1 MLMTRHR
8 HALVSAAVVLLLFA
22 TGCARRPSV
31 TQAAAPPPT
40 GAPVAVAPA
49 PQPEPAPAPAPAA
62 PPAPAPAE
70 PAPAPAPVV
79 TARPDPNQFVP
90 DPKLPDIYFDF
101 DKAAIRP
108 ESEKVLQASAEWLKG
123 NAGRA
128 LIIEGHCDERGTEA
142 YNLALGD
149 RRARAAMAFLVA
161 HGVAAGRIGVVSY
174 GKENPQCSERTEE
187 CWSTNRRAHF
197 VLKAQ

>member
-49 PQPEPAPAPAPAA
+49 PQPEPAPAPAV